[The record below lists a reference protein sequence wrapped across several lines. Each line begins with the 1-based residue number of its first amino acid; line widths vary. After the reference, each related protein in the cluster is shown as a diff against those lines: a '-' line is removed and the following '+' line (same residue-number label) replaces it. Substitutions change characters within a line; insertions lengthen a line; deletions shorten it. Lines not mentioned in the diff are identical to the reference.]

1 MRQHSRQFSEGMM
14 RQHAR
19 PLFCRSDAAARP
31 TTFCRSD
38 AAALPPTF
46 CRSDAAALPTLS
58 SAQRKA
64 AENAQGTECPQN
76 VSGPPSFWRPGHRTT
91 AERARTTN
99 LWAGR
104 TQNRRRMCPGRHPP
118 GGQDTESP
126 QNVPG
131 PPSSGRARHRSV
143 TGRRID
149 RTWACVSSGLLGNR
163 TATECARATFFRT
176 CRAQICDGRE
186 D

>member
-91 AERARTTN
+91 AERAKAAIPR
-99 LWAGR
+99 AGR
-104 TQNRRRMCPGRHPP
+104 EHNAHRTCQGRHPP

-126 QNVPG
+126 QNVPR
-131 PPSSGRARHRSV
+131 PPSSRQAGNRMTAERAWTTNLWASRTQNRRRTCLGHHPPGGRGTGGRA
-143 TGRRID
+143 
-149 RTWACVSSGLLGNR
+149 
-163 TATECARATFFRT
+163 
-176 CRAQICDGRE
+176 
-186 D
+186 